1 MSKKSLFQCPVCS
14 KPLYRGIK
22 QYYCRKKHQF
32 DIARRGYVNLLLP
45 HHIGAGVPGDDR
57 EMVRSRRDF
66 LNKGFYENFS
76 DRLNEIILSD
86 APGAGESGFNLLDAG
101 CGEGYYIWRLS
112 ELVAASGGREGV
124 NLYGIDVSKPAIH
137 YASGRGRS
145 IYFAVASTYHT
156 PVLSSCMDYI
166 LCIFAPKD
174 EGQFRRILK
183 PEGKLVIAAPGP
195 RHLFSLR
202 KELYEEPEL
211 IGTRGTAG
219 AGFKLINK
227 VNVTYQI
234 HLKDSV
240 DIVNLLMMTPYWR
253 HVDSQT
259 VEKIGKKDELVTE
272 VDINIKVYQ
281 KVN

>member
-14 KPLYRGIK
+14 KPLYRGQK

-32 DIARRGYVNLLLP
+32 DIARKGYVNLLLP
-45 HHIGAGVPGDDR
+45 HHTGAGVPGDDR
-57 EMVRSRRDF
+57 EMIRSRRDF

-86 APGAGESGFNLLDAG
+86 ASGVEKSGFNLLDAG
-101 CGEGYYIWRLS
+101 CGEGYYIWRLN
-112 ELVAASGGREGV
+112 ETVVASGGWAGV

-137 YASGRGRS
+137 YASGRERS
-145 IYFAVASTYHT
+145 IYFAVASTYH
-156 PVLSSCMDYI
+156 PPILCGCMDYI

-174 EGQFRRILK
+174 ENQFKRILK
-183 PEGKLVIAAPGP
+183 PGGKLIIAAPGQ
-195 RHLFSLR
+195 RHLFSLK
-202 KELYEEPEL
+202 KELYGNPEL

-227 VNVTYQI
+227 VNVVYQI

-240 DIVNLLMMTPYWR
+240 DMVNLLTMTPYRR
-253 HVDSQT
+253 HVDSET
-259 VEKIGKKDELVTE
+259 VARIGKKDELTTE
-272 VDINIKVYQ
+272 VDINIMVYQ
-281 KVN
+281 NE